1 MLLLVFDYVT
11 FHLSHELHFYPHAL
25 DSLSNITSGDLKIAL
40 NQNNFKT
47 KDEKTKKARKNAFVS
62 LKRQ

>member
-1 MLLLVFDYVT
+1 MLLFVFDYVT
-11 FHLSHELHFYPHAL
+11 FHSAHELHFYPHAL

-47 KDEKTKKARKNAFVS
+47 KDEKTRKAR
-62 LKRQ
+62 

>member
-1 MLLLVFDYVT
+1 MLLFVFNYDT
-11 FHLSHELHFYPHAL
+11 FHSSHELHFYPDAL

-47 KDEKTKKARKNAFVS
+47 KDEKTRKARQT
-62 LKRQ
+62 LLRP